1 MTTLRQRTA
10 LDAIAISRAPISGHG
25 ESFSTAALH
34 ACAQAFVATLTSASG
49 APPKLS
55 KARYANAWS
64 TPDAPGELEMTATNP
79 RTSET
84 VARATCTLGARGQV
98 TSIKAIPSASL

>member
-34 ACAQAFVATLTSASG
+34 ACAQAFVATLTSA
-49 APPKLS
+49 
-55 KARYANAWS
+55 
-64 TPDAPGELEMTATNP
+64 T
-79 RTSET
+79 
-84 VARATCTLGARGQV
+84 RGQV
-98 TSIKAIPSASL
+98 TSIKAIPLASL